1 MPATIRQ
8 SVTLPASPER
18 LYAMYLDPKAHAAF
32 TGMPVKISAK
42 PGSAF
47 SAFGGAISGT
57 TLAAVPHRLI
67 VQAWRST
74 NFGKQDPDSVLIL
87 AFSPAG
93 DLGRIDLVHANVAD
107 RDVEGVRKGWRKFY
121 WTPWKRYLAQT

>member
-1 MPATIRQ
+1 MAHHASSAS
-8 SVTLPASPER
+8 SVVS
-18 LYAMYLDPKAHAAF
+18 YF
-32 TGMPVKISAK
+32 
-42 PGSAF
+42 
-47 SAFGGAISGT
+47 
-57 TLAAVPHRLI
+57 AVSRSSHI
-67 VQAWRST
+67 CWARST

-87 AFSPAG
+87 AFSSAG